1 MFVMSPLCKLFGH
14 QHSKDVPES
23 WGPRSTFCRHS
34 VTNIEKFSPTL
45 SPQHQDAINI
55 TVAFSAGPE
64 QMLMLRDS
72 EIAVSSRNND
82 LQRD

>member
-1 MFVMSPLCKLFGH
+1 MSPSLGA
-14 QHSKDVPES
+14 QD
-23 WGPRSTFCRHS
+23 RHS